1 SHGSA
6 HSVPKAL
13 GGRHVRSTGR
23 RTGRPGSSTTA
34 ATGPSGGS
42 MTVAGDLCGSL
53 TIVASG
59 PRGGSTIAVS
69 GLGGSMTV
77 VSAGSGAIADVIWRL
92 RGLRLAEPANGRGAV
107 TERAPSRGRS
117 GAEQGFVP
125 DIRDSG
131 ARAAT
136 GGTRGRDGTPD
147 HQLGSR
153 DTFPARGRR
162 SLPPDG
168 VD

>member
-1 SHGSA
+1 
-6 HSVPKAL
+6 VPKAL
-13 GGRHVRSTGR
+13 GGRHVHSTGR
-23 RTGRPGSSTTA
+23 RNGRLGSSTTA
-34 ATGPSGGS
+34 ATEPSGGSMTAATGPPGPTTAVTGLRGS

-53 TIVASG
+53 TI
-59 PRGGSTIAVS
+59 
-69 GLGGSMTV
+69 
-77 VSAGSGAIADVIWRL
+77 AGVIWRL
-92 RGLRLAEPANGRGAV
+92 RGLRLVEPTNGRGAV

-125 DIRDSG
+125 DIRGGG

-136 GGTRGRDGTPD
+136 GGTQGRDGTPD
-147 HQLGSR
+147 HQLGSH